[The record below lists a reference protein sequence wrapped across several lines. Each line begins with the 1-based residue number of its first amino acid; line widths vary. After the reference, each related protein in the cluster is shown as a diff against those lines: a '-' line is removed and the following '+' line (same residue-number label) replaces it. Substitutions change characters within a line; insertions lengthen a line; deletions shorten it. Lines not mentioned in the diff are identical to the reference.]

1 VEVVTR
7 LGFVSFS
14 EGRALASL
22 RFSSEKRL
30 TLTHSWRYVGESR
43 MLFGSCEAKFW
54 VRGCSRGVLSE
65 SCWCWFLGDYVFC
78 CKDIYMT
85 RVVVKTVDTTSTP
98 TSTLASNPTAP
109 IAFLPSTTHP
119 FYERFGR

>member
-1 VEVVTR
+1 
-7 LGFVSFS
+7 
-14 EGRALASL
+14 
-22 RFSSEKRL
+22 
-30 TLTHSWRYVGESR
+30 
-43 MLFGSCEAKFW
+43 MLLGSCEAKFW

-85 RVVVKTVDTTSTP
+85 GVVVEMVDTTSTP
-98 TSTLASNPTAP
+98 TSTLASNPTVVTASS
-109 IAFLPSTTHP
+109 LSTTHS